1 MKCFIPE
8 AFEIRKNFVL
18 LLLHLLAG
26 LLLSLQL
33 QAQSL
38 PPGFTRVLVASGITN
53 PMAMA
58 FAPDGRIFVVQQD
71 GSIRIIKNGV
81 VLATPFLQVNV
92 NTRGERGISGIV
104 LDPNFSSNQ
113 YVYVYYTI
121 PDGSRNRVS
130 RFKGNGDV
138 VVSGSETVLL
148 TLDPLSS
155 SIIHYGGA
163 MCFGLDGKLYIGVG
177 DNAYSAHAQNL
188 DTYHGKL
195 LRINPDG
202 SVPAGNPFSGS
213 AQKSRIWAYGL
224 RNPFTLDVQPGTGKI
239 FVNDVG
245 EKTWEEINNATTG
258 GKNFGWP
265 SAEGPSS
272 NPAFANPVYAYQHGS
287 GDGVGCAI
295 TGGVFFN
302 PPTTTYPAEYY
313 GRYFYQDYCN
323 DWINMLSISGSTVSR
338 LPFAN
343 FLGDFSMIID
353 VGPDGNIYYF
363 ERSNNALYKIIYTNN
378 PAPAIVQQPSSI
390 TLSAG
395 QPATFSVTAT
405 GTAPLKYQWQK
416 NGVSI
421 SGATAATYSIAST
434 TSSHAGSYR
443 VVVSN
448 TVGSVTSNAAQLTVT
463 SYNNPPVAQISTPLE
478 NTLYRGG
485 DTIRFSGSATD
496 TEDGTLLASAFSW
509 SVSFYHD
516 THIHDGP
523 PIANGVKSG
532 YFVIP
537 RTGEVSANVWYRLLL
552 TVKDSKGLSS
562 TKYRDILPRK
572 TTLSFTT
579 QPAGL
584 QVTLDGQPVK
594 TPVSVIGVE
603 GIKRTIGIV
612 NGQILAGKTY
622 DFAYWQQGGSA
633 TQTITTPISDV
644 TYTAVYKER
653 TFNPLRLEAENATL
667 SGVVVAS
674 SNSGYTGSGYVDYV
688 HATGDYTEWTFNVP
702 HTGSYNINFRYAL
715 ASNARSLQINVNG
728 TTANAA
734 LSFPRTSTSSWS
746 TWSNVT
752 FTTNLT
758 IGSNK
763 IKATAIGSSGPNMD
777 HIVVSRNTQATS
789 VARSEMDIIENIVSS
804 LNVRPNPAQNYVTL
818 DVPAEE
824 GEAITVYLVSIQGK
838 IVSTHTFE
846 GTGTGTNT
854 FTINLESLSG
864 GPYIL
869 RVVQEK
875 TATSKLILVEN

>member
-1 MKCFIPE
+1 MNSIKPAVFGKKYALI
-8 AFEIRKNFVL
+8 
-18 LLLHLLAG
+18 LLHLLAG

-33 QAQSL
+33 QAQSF
-38 PPGFTRVLVASGITN
+38 PPGFTRVKVASGITN

-58 FAPDGRIFVVQQD
+58 FAPDGRIFVVQQE
-71 GSIRIIKNGV
+71 GAIRIIKNGV
-81 VLATPFLQVNV
+81 LLSTPFLQVNV
-92 NTRGERGISGIV
+92 NSRGERGISGIV

-113 YVYVYYTI
+113 YVYVYYTL

-148 TLDPLSS
+148 NLDPLSS

-163 MCFGLDGKLYIGVG
+163 MRFGLDGKLYIGVG

-224 RNPFTLDVQPGTGKI
+224 RNPFTLHVQPGTGKI

-245 EKTWEEINNATTG
+245 EATWEEINNATTG

-265 SAEGPSS
+265 TAEGPSS
-272 NPAFANPVYAYQHGS
+272 NTAFTNPVYAYKHGS
-287 GDGVGCAI
+287 GDGLGCAI

-302 PPTTTYPAEYY
+302 PATTNYPAEYY
-313 GRYFYQDYCN
+313 GRYFFQDYCN
-323 DWINMLSISGSTVSR
+323 DWINTLSISGSTVSR
-338 LPFAN
+338 LPFATWV
-343 FLGDFSMIID
+343 GDFSMLLD
-353 VGPDGNIYYF
+353 VGPDGNLYYF
-363 ERSNNALYKIIYTNN
+363 ERSSSTLFKIIYTNN
-378 PAPAIVQQPSSI
+378 PAPAIVQQPVGVTVSG
-390 TLSAG
+390 G
-395 QPATFSVTAT
+395 QPASFSVTAT

-416 NGVSI
+416 NGVNI
-421 SGATAATYSIAST
+421 TGATAATYTIAST
-434 TSSHAGSYR
+434 TSSHAGFYR
-443 VVVSN
+443 AVVSN

-463 SYNNPPVAQISTPLE
+463 SYNNPPVAQIATPLA

-496 TEDGTLLASAFSW
+496 TEDGTLPASAFSW
-509 SVSFYHD
+509 SVNFHHD

-523 PIANGVKSG
+523 PIATGVKSG

-552 TVKDSKGLSS
+552 TVKDSKGLTN
-562 TKYRDILPRK
+562 TKFRDILPHK
-572 TTLSFTT
+572 TTISFAT

-584 QVTLDGQPVK
+584 QLTLDGQPVK
-594 TPVSVIGVE
+594 TPVSVVGVE
-603 GIKRTIGIV
+603 GIKRTISIV

-622 DFAYWQQGGSA
+622 DFAYWQHGGTA
-633 TQTITTPISDV
+633 TQTITTPINDV

-688 HATGDYTEWTFNVP
+688 HATGDYIEWTFYVP
-702 HTGSYNINFRYAL
+702 HTGSYSISFRYAL
-715 ASNARSLQINVNG
+715 ANNARSLQINANG
-728 TTANAA
+728 TIANAA
-734 LSFPRTSTSSWS
+734 LSFPRTSASSWS

-752 FTTNLT
+752 ITTNLT
-758 IGSNK
+758 IGTNK
-763 IKATAIGSSGPNMD
+763 IRATAIGSSGPNID
-777 HIVVSRNTQATS
+777 HMVVSRITQAS
-789 VARSEMDIIENIVSS
+789 NLARREAESIEHIEST
-804 LNVRPNPAQNYVTL
+804 LTVRPNPARKYVTL
-818 DVPAEE
+818 DVPAED
-824 GEAITVYLVSIQGK
+824 GEAVTVYLVSIQGRV
-838 IVSTHTFE
+838 VSTHTFE
-846 GTGTGTNT
+846 ATSKGMNT
-854 FTINLESLSG
+854 FTINLQNLSS

-869 RVVQEK
+869 RLVK
-875 TATSKLILVEN
+875 SNASISKLLLVEN